1 MHTEVNSFS
10 TMFSQDKDKR
20 THIKQTVNFVQ
31 VNKILENSVVSQANQ
46 SQRALL
52 SNLKVRLEKK

>member
-1 MHTEVNSFS
+1 M
-10 TMFSQDKDKR
+10 

-31 VNKILENSVVSQANQ
+31 VSKILENIVVSQANQ
-46 SQRALL
+46 SPRALL

>member
-31 VNKILENSVVSQANQ
+31 VIKILENSVVSQANQ

>member
-1 MHTEVNSFS
+1 
-10 TMFSQDKDKR
+10 MFSQDKDKR